1 MIQETSEM
9 VAHMDVEAIAVEKQS
24 IPSQRI
30 EIPQTIQ
37 GKRKTIFRQEYLWLA
52 GVVLVVSLVALA
64 FNTSTVLSD
73 LLDSIGPDFQF
84 FLLAGFI
91 AQMIDGALGMAYGV
105 SASTV
110 LLSFGVP
117 PAAASASIHTSEI
130 FTSGVSGLMHLKFQ
144 NVNKKLFKTLLLPG
158 VVGAILGALVLSSL
172 EEYNYILKPV
182 IAVYTLYLGIAIIRK
197 AFRKSKAKIK
207 SENIPTL
214 ATFGGFMDSVGGG
227 GWGPIVSST
236 LIAGGRHPRYT
247 IGSVNLT
254 EFFVALASS
263 LTFLA
268 VIGISHWNIIAGLI
282 LGGIIAA
289 PIAASFAKRLP
300 VKAMMLVVGVLV
312 ILVSLRIIY
321 LTIF

>member
-1 MIQETSEM
+1 MKKEPLQPQVLSTEIQIEGKSETSKSGYGVM
-9 VAHMDVEAIAVEKQS
+9 IAVIGILLLTLIGYALLVFPVSDWVSQ
-24 IPSQRI
+24 IPS
-30 EIPQTIQ
+30 E
-37 GKRKTIFRQEYLWLA
+37 FYLF
-52 GVVLVVSLVALA
+52 V
-64 FNTSTVLSD
+64 
-73 LLDSIGPDFQF
+73 
-84 FLLAGFI
+84 LAGFI

-105 SASTV
+105 SASTF

-158 VVGAILGALVLSSL
+158 VIGAALGAVVLSSL
-172 EEYNYILKPV
+172 EQYNYILKPV
-182 IAVYTLYLGIAIIRK
+182 IALYTLYLGILIIRK
-197 AFRKSKAKIK
+197 ALKGAKRKIK
-207 SENIPTL
+207 IKNIPRL
-214 ATFGGFMDSVGGG
+214 ATFGGFMDSIGGG

-263 LTFLA
+263 ITFIA
-268 VIGISHWNIIAGLI
+268 IIGISHWAVIAGLI

-289 PIAASFAKRLP
+289 PIAALLSKKLP
-300 VKAMMLVVGVLV
+300 VKTMMLLVGSMV
-312 ILVSLRIIY
+312 ILISIRILVVSL
-321 LTIF
+321 T

>member
-1 MIQETSEM
+1 MIQETGEM
-9 VAHMDVEAIAVEKQS
+9 VAQMDVEAIAVEKQS